1 MCFDFPRRPD
11 RKSGALGTEL
21 LHLAHAAEYLW
32 QVLHRDHLP
41 LSLVFFPERLGNRAL
56 GGNVQARGTSSA
68 DVRDVNHGSRCR
80 RVALSLDPWP
90 SSRFL
95 SAGLVSLADY
105 AKV

>member
-1 MCFDFPRRPD
+1 MRRNIFGKCYIAIIC
-11 RKSGALGTEL
+11 R
-21 LHLAHAAEYLW
+21 LAW
-32 QVLHRDHLP
+32 
-41 LSLVFFPERLGNRAL
+41 FFPERLGNRAL

>member
-41 LSLVFFPERLGNRAL
+41 LSLVFFRSGWETGR
-56 GGNVQARGTSSA
+56 
-68 DVRDVNHGSRCR
+68 
-80 RVALSLDPWP
+80 
-90 SSRFL
+90 
-95 SAGLVSLADY
+95 
-105 AKV
+105 